1 MYTIA
6 ETPEFQRKVIQ
17 FWANDE
23 RLDFFAYLSNNPQ
36 AGDVIPNGGG
46 LRKIRWTRQGMG
58 KRGGVRV
65 IYYNLLDNGLILVL
79 DIYAKS
85 EKENLSRNELSHLK
99 GQKDD

>member
-1 MYTIA
+1 
-6 ETPEFQRKVIQ
+6 
-17 FWANDE
+17 
-23 RLDFFAYLSNNPQ
+23 
-36 AGDVIPNGGG
+36 
-46 LRKIRWTRQGMG
+46 MG

>member
-1 MYTIA
+1 MTMYTIA

-46 LRKIRWTRQGMG
+46 LRKIRWTRQGKAWASVAVSG
-58 KRGGVRV
+58 LFIT
-65 IYYNLLDNGLILVL
+65 IYWIT
-79 DIYAKS
+79 A
-85 EKENLSRNELSHLK
+85 
-99 GQKDD
+99 

>member
-1 MYTIA
+1 MKDWI
-6 ETPEFQRKVIQ
+6 
-17 FWANDE
+17 
-23 RLDFFAYLSNNPQ
+23 FFTHLSSNPQ

-46 LRKIRWTRQGMG
+46 LRKIRWTRKGIG

-99 GQKDD
+99 GQKDE